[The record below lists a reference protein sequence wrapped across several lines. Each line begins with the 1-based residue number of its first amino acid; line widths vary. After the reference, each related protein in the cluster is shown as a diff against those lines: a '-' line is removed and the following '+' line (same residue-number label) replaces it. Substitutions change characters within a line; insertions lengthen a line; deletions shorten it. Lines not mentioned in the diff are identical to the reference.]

1 MTSRLWTTGQGL
13 ETPPHKQQPR
23 AGLREG
29 LSLAQGARQEGSSV
43 AHNDG
48 SLRREEAAGRVRR
61 GAASGAVT
69 VRTPACRRGSSRA
82 DPHHWGAA
90 PLEVKTPMPLQRVAV
105 GGMRRC
111 LCSVPQGLG
120 PEMAGTRLGPGSRK
134 KIRDP
139 GTSITAE
146 KFKVFRTGLE
156 SKGATE
162 YSLKNAVENSHQNL
176 MTQPIVQ
183 LDLPLLVGSG
193 VLQEPV
199 KSCRQESKCHAPGL
213 VGREILAILSGF
225 SIPK

>member
-1 MTSRLWTTGQGL
+1 M
-13 ETPPHKQQPR
+13 
-23 AGLREG
+23 
-29 LSLAQGARQEGSSV
+29 
-43 AHNDG
+43 
-48 SLRREEAAGRVRR
+48 RR

-183 LDLPLLVGSG
+183 LDLPLAISSTAFLERV
-193 VLQEPV
+193 VQ
-199 KSCRQESKCHAPGL
+199 KSCGAADPLALEGRLMGLIREEEKTVICGMPGMALYFNATLHGVPSSPKRQNDEN
-213 VGREILAILSGF
+213 
-225 SIPK
+225 

>member
-1 MTSRLWTTGQGL
+1 M
-13 ETPPHKQQPR
+13 
-23 AGLREG
+23 
-29 LSLAQGARQEGSSV
+29 
-43 AHNDG
+43 
-48 SLRREEAAGRVRR
+48 RR

-183 LDLPLLVGSG
+183 LDLPLGISSAAFLERV
-193 VLQEPV
+193 VQ
-199 KSCRQESKCHAPGL
+199 KSCRPADPLALEGRLMGL
-213 VGREILAILSGF
+213 IR
-225 SIPK
+225 